1 MNMKNEFL
9 NSKKGIEI
17 KKLINCKKEVK
28 KINLGIQLL
37 RMILSFLIVF
47 VHFYRIRNSKKR
59 NFFYPKKYL
68 PYYVPCFFFIS
79 FFFSYNVFV
88 SRKPGKIRER
98 LIRIL
103 IPYIGWPI
111 IAWLRKNILYYN
123 IKGKNLLKHLYYQ
136 LLIGYGF
143 YEYGSFWYLFN
154 LIFISLF
161 FIIIILLFNK
171 YYLYYLFIISFIL
184 YIFECS
190 KYYTY
195 FFNRYKRV
203 PVGHSISPIPKMFL
217 HSLTGFFF
225 SSINIFKKYNKCRI
239 HILFLSGTF
248 LFAILYFEILNKSRF
263 YFKRIIIN
271 LGIISAFSFFAML
284 PFDKIKNNNIF
295 SFLKRLTS
303 YTGGIYYL
311 HSIVFHIFK
320 RYIISVRQETFKGGL
335 LIFIISYFIC
345 LINSIIFR
353 NSKIYYLFN

>member
-1 MNMKNEFL
+1 
-9 NSKKGIEI
+9 
-17 KKLINCKKEVK
+17 
-28 KINLGIQLL
+28 
-37 RMILSFLIVF
+37 MILSFLIVL
-47 VHFYRIRNSKKR
+47 VHFYRIRNSKKKI
-59 NFFYPKKYL
+59 FFYPNKYL

-79 FFFSYNVFV
+79 FFFSYNIFI
-88 SRKPGKIRER
+88 SRKHGKIRER

-111 IAWLRKNILYYN
+111 IVWLRNNYLYYCYN
-123 IKGKNLLKHLYYQ
+123 IKGKTLLKNLFYQ
-136 LLIGYGF
+136 LLIGCGV
-143 YEYGSFWYLFN
+143 YGSFWYLFN

-161 FIIIILLFNK
+161 FIIIILLFKK
-171 YYLYYLFIISFIL
+171 YYLYYLFIISFLL
-184 YIFECS
+184 YIFDCS
-190 KYYTY
+190 KYCTY
-195 FFNRYKRV
+195 LFNRYKKV

-225 SSINIFKKYNKCRI
+225 SSINIFKKYNKYRI
-239 HILFLSGTF
+239 HILFLAGTF
-248 LFAILYFEILNKSRF
+248 LFAILYFEILKKTRF

-271 LGIISAFSFFAML
+271 LGILSGFSFFAML
-284 PFDKIKNNNIF
+284 PFDKIKNKNIF

-311 HSIVFHIFK
+311 HSIVYHIFK
-320 RYIISVRQETFKGGL
+320 SYIISVRQKTFNGGL